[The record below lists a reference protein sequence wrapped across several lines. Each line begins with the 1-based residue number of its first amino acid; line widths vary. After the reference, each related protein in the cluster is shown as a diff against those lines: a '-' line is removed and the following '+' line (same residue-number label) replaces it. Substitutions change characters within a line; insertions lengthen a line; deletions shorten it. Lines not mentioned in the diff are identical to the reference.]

1 MLNKSPFQ
9 IPFYSPPKNIDF
21 SGGPILNELR
31 LKANKKK
38 TIGEYDIRK

>member
-9 IPFYSPPKNIDF
+9 ISFYSQKKSIDF

-31 LKANKKK
+31 FKANKKRLYASM
-38 TIGEYDIRK
+38 T